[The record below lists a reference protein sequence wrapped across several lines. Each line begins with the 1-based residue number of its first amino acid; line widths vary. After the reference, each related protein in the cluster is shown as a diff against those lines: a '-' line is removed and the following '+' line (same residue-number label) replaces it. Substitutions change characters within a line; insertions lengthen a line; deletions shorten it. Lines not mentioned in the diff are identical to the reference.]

1 MPLYEYECSCGAK
14 ETTIKKVADRN
25 NHTCKCGR
33 KMTKLMSLPLKAD
46 IVTEPY
52 FSETLNSWIKSPN
65 HKKEVLRSKNLEP
78 VG

>member
-1 MPLYEYECSCGAK
+1 
-14 ETTIKKVADRN
+14 
-25 NHTCKCGR
+25 
-33 KMTKLMSLPLKAD
+33 MTKLMSLPLKAD